1 MKFTI
6 ALATLFAAASA
17 KKTARKGIDLSTA
30 DVKADSKIGN
40 RLLSKARRLDGN
52 DEEAMRWVSGYSLKF
67 HSCAAS
73 QDYYG
78 GYFQDNEGNAD
89 AYQYNGQY
97 EQGQG
102 DENQQAANAYGE
114 GEYGNGYYQNEQ
126 RNNYEGMYEQKL
138 VHFKLCPTDNCGSCP
153 NGADYVVDL
162 AEFVDTFLEAKMT
175 AEEYN
180 CEQVRENCYCGDN
193 QYEYQCL
200 QNCNANSPFDYCD
213 KYMENNQQN
222 QNGQE
227 EEEFDLQEA
236 LECKKFDFDQDAF
249 EQYQWTNNNNQRKSN
264 WANGNYYGE
273 DWYQQ
278 QQEAQEEMEFFLGP
292 YCSADGSSILLGLF
306 VEETCSFHAQDG
318 IYEAINYGNSLPYAK
333 ESLIGNECISCKEPS
348 EQQYQNYYDQQ
359 DEDDITEACSQLY
372 EQAGKCE
379 ENLGGSV
386 TYYPNN
392 YGCTFIKSLPEPKHS
407 ILSSAPQV
415 TAKVFAGIFA
425 FTTLI
430 AVTVAGVMYKRS
442 QRQNVSLASES
453 NMIA

>member
-1 MKFTI
+1 MTIPSLANTTIPLTMKFTI

-40 RLLSKARRLDGN
+40 RLLSKARRLGGN

-67 HSCAAS
+67 HRSVAQFATCFLRFTNFVSQIPSLLGRLHFHRINSCAAS

-222 QNGQE
+222 QNGQV
-227 EEEFDLQEA
+227 
-236 LECKKFDFDQDAF
+236 
-249 EQYQWTNNNNQRKSN
+249 
-264 WANGNYYGE
+264 
-273 DWYQQ
+273 
-278 QQEAQEEMEFFLGP
+278 
-292 YCSADGSSILLGLF
+292 SIR
-306 VEETCSFHAQDG
+306 SFHR
-318 IYEAINYGNSLPYAK
+318 I
-333 ESLIGNECISCKEPS
+333 
-348 EQQYQNYYDQQ
+348 
-359 DEDDITEACSQLY
+359 
-372 EQAGKCE
+372 
-379 ENLGGSV
+379 
-386 TYYPNN
+386 
-392 YGCTFIKSLPEPKHS
+392 
-407 ILSSAPQV
+407 
-415 TAKVFAGIFA
+415 VFSF
-425 FTTLI
+425 L
-430 AVTVAGVMYKRS
+430 
-442 QRQNVSLASES
+442 L
-453 NMIA
+453 